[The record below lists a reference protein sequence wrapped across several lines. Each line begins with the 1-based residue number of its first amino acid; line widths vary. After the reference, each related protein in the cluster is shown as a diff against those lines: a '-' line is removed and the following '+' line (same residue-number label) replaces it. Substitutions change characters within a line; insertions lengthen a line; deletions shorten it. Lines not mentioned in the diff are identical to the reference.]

1 MYYFTKVKE
10 FGKIATRY
18 DKTDCSYSA
27 CWNLVAALIC
37 FKMIVLGP

>member
-1 MYYFTKVKE
+1 MDYLTKVKE
-10 FGKIATRY
+10 FRKIATRF
-18 DKTDCSYSA
+18 DKTDCSYAA